1 MRDAYKYAV
10 STVVAAAVSTS
21 TIGCFFGRERDSVRA
36 SEVHATL
43 GGKNRQL
50 VVFGTDDTI

>member
-1 MRDAYKYAV
+1 MRGAYKYAI

-21 TIGCFFGRERDSVRA
+21 TVSYFFSRERDSVRT

-43 GGKNRQL
+43 GGKIRQL
-50 VVFGTDDTI
+50 VVFGTDDRI